1 MKKYLWLTMAMLI
14 SLLAVTPVMA
24 QRGTGGGMMGGS
36 GYGYGYGMGGGMM
49 GYPIAPDVPDK
60 LPTPKSQEWIQKL
73 GDVLALERLSYAQYT
88 ADAEKFNAYMPYHMV
103 IPQEEDHVRA
113 IERLF
118 ASYGLPADGK
128 PAAVTETKTIT
139 EALQTCV
146 KLEQDLIPR
155 YEWLIKNAADRDSA
169 GILNSI
175 LLQTRHHLVMFNHAL
190 WMGGGM
196 GPGMMYGGGYGY
208 GMGPGMMSGQGYGYG
223 GRGGMMGDRGYGYG
237 MGGGMM
243 GYGPGYGSGM
253 GGGMMGYG
261 PGYGTGQGMMGGRGY
276 GYGQS
281 YAAPGKPLEMKDAKA
296 MMDDYLKSTRNPN
309 LKLGKIKDTGTAFE
323 AEVLTKNNSLVDKVL
338 INKQTGRM
346 SSSY

>member
-1 MKKYLWLTMAMLI
+1 MKKYIWLTTVVLM
-14 SLLAVTPVMA
+14 SLLVAMPVMA
-24 QRGTGGGMMGGS
+24 QYGPGWRDDYGWGQGRGMYGGMMGGR
-36 GYGYGYGMGGGMM
+36 GHGYGYGMGGGMM

-60 LPTPKSQEWIQKL
+60 LPAPKSQEWIKKL
-73 GDVLALERLSYAQYT
+73 QDVLALERLSYAQYS
-88 ADAEKFNAYMPYHMV
+88 ADAEKFNAWMPYQMV
-103 IPQEEDHVRA
+103 IPQEDDHVRA

-118 ASYGLPADGK
+118 AAYGLPADGK

-139 EALQTCV
+139 EALQMCV

-208 GMGPGMMSGQGYGYG
+208 GMGPGMMGGQGYGYG
-223 GRGGMMGDRGYGYG
+223 GRGGMMGYGQGYG
-237 MGGGMM
+237 MG
-243 GYGPGYGSGM
+243 P
-253 GGGMMGYG
+253 
-261 PGYGTGQGMMGGRGY
+261 GMMGGRGY

-296 MMDDYLKSTRNPN
+296 KMEDYLKSTRNPN
-309 LKLGKIKDTGTAFE
+309 LKLGKIKEKGNAFE
-323 AEVLTKNNSLVDKVL
+323 AEVLTKSNAIVDRVL
-338 INKQTGRM
+338 IDKNTGSMR
-346 SSSY
+346 SVY